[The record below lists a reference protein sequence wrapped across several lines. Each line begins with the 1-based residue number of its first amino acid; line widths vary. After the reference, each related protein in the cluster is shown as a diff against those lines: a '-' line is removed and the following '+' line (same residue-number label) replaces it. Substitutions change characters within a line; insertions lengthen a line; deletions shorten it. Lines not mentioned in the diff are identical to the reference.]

1 MKFIQFY
8 KNGGP
13 ALGAESG
20 RGFVD
25 VASIDASMPST
36 LLELVQNGYRAD
48 ELSKYL
54 SKAPII
60 DESNITYAP
69 VIQGM
74 EKIICV
80 GLNYSD
86 HAKECN
92 AELPV
97 DPTIFCKF
105 ANAIAAHKQD
115 IVLPKNAHTFDYE
128 AELVIIAGPNGSI
141 WGYTIGN
148 DLSIREWQKKT
159 SQWLLG
165 KTYDSFAPIGPVA
178 VDADSIDADNLG
190 VMTRVNGEV
199 RQNSSTNKMI
209 FSCRQLVDYIN
220 NYIPLKAGDII
231 FTGTPHG
238 VAMGYPAEADAWL
251 KSGDVVE
258 VEIENIGILCNQ
270 FV

>member
-1 MKFIQFY
+1 MKFFQFY
-8 KNGGP
+8 KNGEP
-13 ALGAESG
+13 SLGSVCD

-25 VASIDASMPST
+25 VAGIDASMPST
-36 LLELVQNGYRAD
+36 LLELVQSGYKAD
-48 ELSKYL
+48 GLSKYL
-54 SKAPII
+54 STAPII
-60 DESNITYAP
+60 DESNIKYAP

-80 GLNYSD
+80 GLNYRD
-86 HAKECN
+86 HAKECET
-92 AELPV
+92 ELPK

-105 ANAIAAHKQD
+105 SNAIAAHKQD

-141 WGYTIGN
+141 WGYTMGN
-148 DLSIREWQKKT
+148 DLSVREWQKKT

-165 KTYDSFAPIGPVA
+165 KTYDSFAPIGPFA
-178 VDADSIDADNLG
+178 VYADSVDPDNLG
-190 VMTRVNGEV
+190 ILTKVNGEV
-199 RQNSSTNKMI
+199 RQNSNTKEMI
-209 FSCRQLVDYIN
+209 FSCSQLIEYIN

-238 VAMGYPAEADAWL
+238 VAMGYPKESAPWL

-258 VEIENIGILCNQ
+258 IEIENIGILSNRLI
-270 FV
+270 